1 MSSKLK
7 FIHLAFLG
15 YISAFYPILLIF
27 LTWVCVELH
36 GRNFRPLVWLWRP
49 FHRCF
54 VRLRRGWDTKSD
66 IIDVFATFF
75 FLSCS
80 KILYQTLLLT
90 FSKDVKNINES
101 GNYFITYRSLLDL
114 SISYG
119 STYQLSLA
127 IPALISI
134 VFIIPPPL
142 LLILY
147 QIRKFRSCLSK
158 CRLNFIAIHIIIDK
172 VYSCYKNGLD
182 GGRDMRS
189 FSGFYFVLRIAAY
202 LSVQLSHPVS
212 SMTYLFISRWLSLG
226 TLLFFTT
233 LTIAIAKP
241 HQKA

>member
-1 MSSKLK
+1 MYLLHFSSCHTARYCIK
-7 FIHLAFLG
+7 HC
-15 YISAFYPILLIF
+15 
-27 LTWVCVELH
+27 T
-36 GRNFRPLVWLWRP
+36 
-49 FHRCF
+49 
-54 VRLRRGWDTKSD
+54 
-66 IIDVFATFF
+66 
-75 FLSCS
+75 
-80 KILYQTLLLT
+80 LLT

-101 GNYFITYRSLLDL
+101 GNYFITYHSLLDL

-158 CRLNFIAIHIIIDK
+158 CHLNFIAIHIFIDK

-189 FSGFYFVLRIAAY
+189 FYGFYFVLRIAAY
-202 LSVQLSHPVS
+202 LSVQLSHLVS
-212 SMTYLFISRWLSLG
+212 SMTYLFISRWLALG